1 MFQKMSSNKQL
12 SYVLCMHKRKPS
24 KEIFVIRD
32 SFFKIIGE
40 EEEVVRTASTIF
52 HVSSIPHS
60 FDSLNKK

>member
-1 MFQKMSSNKQL
+1 MSSNKQL

-40 EEEVVRTASTIF
+40 EEEVVRTAFPFFMSHQF
-52 HVSSIPHS
+52 HIES